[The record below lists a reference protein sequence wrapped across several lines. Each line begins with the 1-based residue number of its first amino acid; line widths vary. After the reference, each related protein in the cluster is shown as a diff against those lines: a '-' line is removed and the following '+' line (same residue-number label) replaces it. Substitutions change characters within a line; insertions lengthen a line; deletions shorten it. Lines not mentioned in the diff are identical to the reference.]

1 MVHSMRCNPP
11 GAHELALNMFDG
23 MVRRCFGDF
32 SGIHPTDLQWAQA
45 TRGLRFGGLGL
56 RSTSSHAA
64 AAYIASVGSSLE
76 ACAAIDATFSVTAA
90 KAAPPLHQ
98 AVAAFNTSIPATE
111 ALSVETAL
119 ALKQR
124 DLSRHLDIASWNS
137 QLARSSLVEQAT
149 LRSEAEIGARAFL
162 VAIPSGAC
170 HMEGPAFLTELRARL
185 AIPDASIDK
194 WCPRCDAVLDAMSH
208 HAAMCAAGGNGHN
221 ATTQCGMPFSSGRN
235 VLGCGLKKNL
245 PGFCCLNA
253 LTTPQCRVD
262 VPPMSTS
269 QPWPEGLLHL
279 TSPSR
284 RHSDRKLS
292 PWLLTPRGPLRQH
305 MRCTKN
311 SISKPGPN
319 ATDRAERSC
328 LWWWSPRVPGM
339 RLPPKFS
346 NTWPMQPRPALA
358 VPLASFSAPSCKNS
372 ASWFALGGPELF
384 FADVVKMRLSLVVS
398 CLYRLPS
405 ISSSHIP
412 ATNCEPRHGL
422 LARSFSLGSVG
433 APAALAPGTI
443 LGRLVT
449 RSIVSWDVRI
459 LALSSSGGGL
469 DPQWSDPVLRFSVP
483 MVSTCFRK
491 FEVRCRSR
499 LD

>member
-1 MVHSMRCNPP
+1 
-11 GAHELALNMFDG
+11 MFDG

-32 SGIHPTDLQWAQA
+32 SGIHPTDLQWDQA

-208 HAAMCAAGGNGHN
+208 HAAMCAAGEER
-221 ATTQCGMPFSSGRN
+221 TQRHHAVRDAVFKWAERA
-235 VLGCGLKKNL
+235 GLRPEKEPSRIL
-245 PGFCCLNA
+245 L
-253 LTTPQCRVD
+253 PQCPDDTAV
-262 VPPMSTS
+262 
-269 QPWPEGLLHL
+269 
-279 TSPSR
+279 SR
-284 RHSDRKLS
+284 R
-292 PWLLTPRGPLRQH
+292 
-305 MRCTKN
+305 
-311 SISKPGPN
+311 
-319 ATDRAERSC
+319 
-328 LWWWSPRVPGM
+328 
-339 RLPPKFS
+339 
-346 NTWPMQPRPALA
+346 RPADVYIPAMAGGPVALDFAVTAPQRQETLTLA
-358 VPLASFSAPSCKNS
+358 AHTAGAAAAAYAVHKEQHLQTGAECHRQGITFMPMVVESTGTWDAAAAKVLKHMAHAAAARSGSAPGEFFSALLQELCVVVR
-372 ASWFALGGPELF
+372 SW
-384 FADVVKMRLSLVVS
+384 R
-398 CLYRLPS
+398 
-405 ISSSHIP
+405 
-412 ATNCEPRHGL
+412 
-422 LARSFSLGSVG
+422 AR
-433 APAALAPGTI
+433 A
-443 LGRLVT
+443 
-449 RSIVSWDVRI
+449 
-459 LALSSSGGGL
+459 
-469 DPQWSDPVLRFSVP
+469 VLR
-483 MVSTCFRK
+483 R
-491 FEVRCRSR
+491 RSE
-499 LD
+499 DAA